1 LERLTAKLT
10 GGRVTTLGELFR
22 ETGLPLERATVVAL
36 ARQATVLARNVRTLG
51 EQDLALLHVCSRET
65 VPAALQSDEVLLA
78 ILRRKGPM
86 GYTIAQLS
94 DAVPPRDKAAFRKAL
109 EARKQATRWPAGV
122 GALPGLNNFLVF
134 LMEHVIGQPAATAP
148 QPTTNGNGHAPDFAH
163 AFGEAFDK
171 LRKERRVN
179 LVALSSLRKALPTF
193 PREAFDRELY
203 ALRRVGQF
211 VLETSESRH
220 GKPKPEELEGGIEE
234 GGRRFVYASR
244 RDHD

>member
-1 LERLTAKLT
+1 MITLE
-10 GGRVTTLGELFR
+10 ELFR

-51 EQDLALLHVCSRET
+51 EQDLALLYVCSRES
-65 VPAALQSDEVLLA
+65 VPAALQSDEVLLGV
-78 ILRRKGPM
+78 LRRKGPM

-94 DAVPPRDKAAFRKAL
+94 DAVSPRDKVAFRKAL
-109 EARKQATRWPAGV
+109 EARKQAARWPAGV

-134 LMEHVIGQPAATAP
+134 LMQHVVGQPAAAA
-148 QPTTNGNGHAPDFAH
+148 QPATNGNGHAPDFAH

-171 LRKERRVN
+171 LRRDRRVN
-179 LVALSSLRKALPTF
+179 LVALSSLRKALSAY
-193 PREAFDRELY
+193 PREDFDRELY
-203 ALRRVGQF
+203 ALRRGGQF